1 MTADNPQ
8 IRVDNP
14 QIRVF
19 LVVLSLAPLA
29 TSRSV
34 VRPWPVPRVSVRRV
48 VPSNSGRRARMR
60 SASGGT
66 KPREFCTPR
75 CAAGL
80 TESGSSRLL
89 LLPQQ
94 QPAAAPLRKLMTS
107 STAGGIR
114 AARAGVRLCTATC
127 PRLRTMCARIGCPAD
142 GPASPSCT
150 RAMPQAEAEAQIA
163 STHVGAV
170 RSNESRS
177 FLPLMPLSRLAPL
190 HVTPL
195 MLSS

>member
-1 MTADNPQ
+1 MGLRCVRIIRGVERCRAVSSGLGPALGGAQDLTFCDN
-8 IRVDNP
+8 R

-66 KPREFCTPR
+66 KPRKFCTPR

-80 TESGSSRLL
+80 TESGSRLLL

-94 QPAAAPLRKLMTS
+94 QSAAALIRKLMTS

-114 AARAGVRLCTATC
+114 AATAGVRPCTATC
-127 PRLRTMCARIGCPAD
+127 LRLRTMCARIG
-142 GPASPSCT
+142 
-150 RAMPQAEAEAQIA
+150 
-163 STHVGAV
+163 
-170 RSNESRS
+170 
-177 FLPLMPLSRLAPL
+177 
-190 HVTPL
+190 
-195 MLSS
+195 

>member
-1 MTADNPQ
+1 MHVCDGVIQRLCVCPREARGRTPTVSTHSAQWTHREHRRLGPAQGGTDLTFCD
-8 IRVDNP
+8 IRR
-14 QIRVF
+14 IHVF

-34 VRPWPVPRVSVRRV
+34 VRSWPVPRVSVRRV

-66 KPREFCTPR
+66 KPRKFCTPR

-80 TESGSSRLL
+80 TESGSRLLL

-94 QPAAAPLRKLMTS
+94 QSAAALIRKLMTS

-114 AARAGVRLCTATC
+114 AATAGVLCTATC
-127 PRLRTMCARIGCPAD
+127 PRLRTMCARIG
-142 GPASPSCT
+142 
-150 RAMPQAEAEAQIA
+150 
-163 STHVGAV
+163 
-170 RSNESRS
+170 
-177 FLPLMPLSRLAPL
+177 
-190 HVTPL
+190 
-195 MLSS
+195 

>member
-1 MTADNPQ
+1 MGELCGGPAGRKELADRCSLTMSSSGASASAATMQRHQEQRRADTSALADAARGQRQ
-8 IRVDNP
+8 IDNR

-66 KPREFCTPR
+66 KPRKFCTPR

-80 TESGSSRLL
+80 TESGSRLLL

-94 QPAAAPLRKLMTS
+94 QSAAALIRKLMTS

-114 AARAGVRLCTATC
+114 AATAGVRPCTATC
-127 PRLRTMCARIGCPAD
+127 LRLRTMCARIG
-142 GPASPSCT
+142 
-150 RAMPQAEAEAQIA
+150 
-163 STHVGAV
+163 
-170 RSNESRS
+170 
-177 FLPLMPLSRLAPL
+177 
-190 HVTPL
+190 
-195 MLSS
+195 